1 MLSRILIWLPNDI
14 YPFFPCHCYSRNS
27 LWENVDPSFENR
39 PVLSSSDNGRKGCLN
54 TSIES
59 AIWRTRDTLCHKG
72 PHSCDTLAWHFPL
85 QRLWNVECTKFIRR
99 ERTIPERVQLSWSVC
114 RGSYYFTSCGHCSSG
129 NLLLSKGS
137 AYFAFLNFFFAPF

>member
-1 MLSRILIWLPNDI
+1 MRSFSHFLFHTLLINTWLAIQYSVKSIL
-14 YPFFPCHCYSRNS
+14 
-27 LWENVDPSFENR
+27 LWKAQFDVRVTLF
-39 PVLSSSDNGRKGCLN
+39 V
-54 TSIES
+54 T
-59 AIWRTRDTLCHKG
+59 RTLIRVTHLRDTF
-72 PHSCDTLAWHFPL
+72 SL

-137 AYFAFLNFFFAPF
+137 AYFAFLKFFCAVLSRVSQNQSKVITTTNHMKGKYS